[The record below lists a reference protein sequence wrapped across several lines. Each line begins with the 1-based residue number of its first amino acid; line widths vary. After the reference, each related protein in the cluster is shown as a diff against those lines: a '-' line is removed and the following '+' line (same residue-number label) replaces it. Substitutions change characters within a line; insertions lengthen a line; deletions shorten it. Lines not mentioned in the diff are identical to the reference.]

1 MTSPSQPPGGGSPKP
16 RGCITSYHDGRT
28 GELTV
33 AHHAERPKVV
43 VQLDDGRQVPLEEY
57 LANRD
62 ADTPGPGDEILL
74 GNDAVIN

>member
-1 MTSPSQPPGGGSPKP
+1 
-16 RGCITSYHDGRT
+16 
-28 GELTV
+28 
-33 AHHAERPKVV
+33 VV